1 MAGRQERVE
10 PLDRAYDLSSLAA
23 KWRQSHGV
31 IAQCN
36 SAARRMC
43 GLDSRRHHRTAGGLE
58 AGAPLAGRR
67 SPHRQRALV
76 AAVHPGRR
84 MAAPGAARLLRQPGK
99 PRSAHHPRSARHAR
113 WQRLPGAV
121 REPRELVVHIPAII
135 TKPTIDL
142 ESFRSRKVGQSRFS
156 WPLTPDDRERVLA
169 ARTGGSSSP
178 VTYGAWSIG
187 ASPRMAAWSGCVIM
201 LCWCMADSESRAIG
215 TGSSSI
221 SPSRSCIPETPL
233 QLRRIRGERK
243 AVASRLDLPSLLAGP
258 IRRPREPR
266 PAWADR
272 VEAPT
277 SVWPGSGGAGRLLC

>member
-1 MAGRQERVE
+1 MQQCRSANV
-10 PLDRAYDLSSLAA
+10 RA
-23 KWRQSHGV
+23 RQS
-31 IAQCN
+31 
-36 SAARRMC
+36 AASQN
-43 GLDSRRHHRTAGGLE
+43 SRRT
-58 AGAPLAGRR
+58 R
-67 SPHRQRALV
+67 SRSTTCRP
-76 AAVHPGRR
+76 PI
-84 MAAPGAARLLRQPGK
+84 AAPPACARSGCAPWPTDGRTRGSSPAAPAGK

-233 QLRRIRGERK
+233 QLRRIREERK
-243 AVASRLDLPSLLAGP
+243 ATASRLHLPSLLAGP
-258 IRRPREPR
+258 TRRPREPR

-277 SVWPGSGGAGRLLC
+277 SVWPGSGGAGRLLCWLSLARARRPASVSST